1 MSPHSGDLGPG
12 AVAPVNATAVAAVV
26 VAVGNVVFG
35 SFLGLFLPALPAVI
49 AVVAVVLG
57 HVALAQLRRSGT
69 GESGRGLAITALVVG
84 YVWLALSSLLVGGML
99 LFTGFG
105 LAVLGF

>member
-1 MSPHSGDLGPG
+1 MSPLSGELGPG
-12 AVAPVNATAVAAVV
+12 TAAPVNGFAVAAIV
-26 VAVGNVVFG
+26 VAVGNVIFG
-35 SFLGLFLPALPAVI
+35 SFLGLFLPPLPVLA

-57 HVALAQLRRSGT
+57 HVALARVRRS
-69 GESGRGLAITALVVG
+69 GESGRGLAIAALVVG
-84 YVWLALSSLLVGGML
+84 YAWLAVILLLVGAML

>member
-1 MSPHSGDLGPG
+1 MSPLTGEFGPG
-12 AVAPVNATAVAAVV
+12 AAAPVNGTAVAAVV

-35 SFLGLFLPALPAVI
+35 SFLGLFLPFLPVAV

-57 HVALAQLRRSGT
+57 HVALSRVRRS

-84 YVWLALSSLLVGGML
+84 YLYVAAVALFVGGML
-99 LFTGFG
+99 LFTGYG
-105 LAVLGF
+105 LAFLGF